1 MSTPPGD
8 ERSSDS
14 FSAPRRLHIQHAERA
29 ASFPP
34 PLEDTDG
41 FNLRP
46 DPLQAA
52 TSAELMRLLRQFRA
66 WCGQPGYRVM
76 SSRVGKQV
84 SPSTLCTALGSDRLP
99 KLDTLQAIIRACS
112 GNEEDVRRWTTA
124 WRRITFAESPEGRR
138 SQPPPVA

>member
-1 MSTPPGD
+1 MSTTPEDG
-8 ERSSDS
+8 RSPDS
-14 FSAPRRLHIQHAERA
+14 ISAARRLHIQRGEGG

-66 WCGQPGYRVM
+66 WCGLPGYRVM

-84 SPSTLCTALGSDRLP
+84 SPSTLCTALGGDRLP

-112 GNEEDVRRWTTA
+112 GSEQDVRRWTTA
-124 WRRITFAESPEGRR
+124 WRQITLAESPESQRD
-138 SQPPPVA
+138 QPPPIP